1 MEPIIVSIR
10 FNPVGKTYHFDASKI
25 PDLEPGE
32 YAIVETSRG
41 MQLGQVVERISDPT
55 PPPEGT
61 WKQVDRRAT
70 PRDLVMRQSWQV
82 KEAEVLLKA
91 QQRATE
97 MRLHGIKIVSVEY
110 SFDGSRLIIQFS
122 SEAEEKIELK
132 GLRSD
137 LQKQFSPT
145 QVELRQIGPR
155 DVAKLMCGMGACG
168 MEKRC
173 CSGFLTEFSSISIR
187 MAKDQGI
194 SLTPAEI
201 TGMCGRLRC
210 CLIYEYEHY
219 CELRASLPKRNK
231 RVMTPHGEGKVLDV
245 IPLRQRVIVDIPN
258 MGVRELGKDEVQLI
272 QDTGS
277 QPHPKTANQSQP
289 EQSEEE

>member
-25 PDLEPGE
+25 PDIQPGE
-32 YAIVETSRG
+32 FAIVETSRG
-41 MQLGQVVERISDPT
+41 MQLGQVVERIPDPT

-61 WKQVDRRAT
+61 WKQVDRKAT
-70 PRDLVMRQSWQV
+70 PRDLVMRQSWQA
-82 KEAEVLLKA
+82 KEADVLIKA
-91 QQRATE
+91 QQRAGE
-97 MRLHGIKIVSVEY
+97 MHLHGIKIVSAEY

-137 LQKQFSPT
+137 LQKQFAPA

-219 CELRASLPKRNK
+219 CELRSNLPKKNK

-258 MGVRELGKDEVQLI
+258 MGVREFGKEEVQLI
-272 QDTGS
+272 QDANAQS
-277 QPHPKTANQSQP
+277 HPKDGNQNQP
-289 EQSEEE
+289 KQTEEE

>member
-10 FNPVGKTYHFDASKI
+10 FNPVGKTYHFDATKV
-25 PDLEPGE
+25 PDLQSGE
-32 YAIVETSRG
+32 YVIVETARG
-41 MQLGQVVERISDPT
+41 MQLGQVVELVENPAPSPD
-55 PPPEGT
+55 GA

-70 PRDLVMRQSWQV
+70 PRDLVMRQSWQA
-82 KEAEVLLKA
+82 KEAEVLIKA
-91 QQRATE
+91 QQRAGE
-97 MRLHGIKIVSVEY
+97 MRLHGIKVVSAEY
-110 SFDGSRLIIQFS
+110 SFDGTRLIIQFS

-137 LQKQFSPT
+137 LQKQFSPA

-219 CELRASLPKRNK
+219 CELRAGMPKKNK

-272 QDTGS
+272 QDAGQQARQGGS
-277 QPHPKTANQSQP
+277 GAKNSPKA
-289 EQSEEE
+289 EEE